1 MKITDI
7 KLGHILV
14 PLKKPF
20 KTALRRVDS
29 VENVVVKIETDSGQV
44 GYGEAPP
51 TGVITGD
58 TIGSII
64 GAIEEHIKV
73 LLIGMDIENLEGI
86 MFKLDNSLVKNTSAK
101 AAIDIAIYD
110 LYGQLYNVPVYKLL
124 GGYRKEIPN
133 DITISINDPE
143 EMANDSINAVEQG
156 YETLK
161 IKVGNNLELD
171 LKRMQAIRDAVGYD
185 VNLRIDA
192 NQGWSPKE
200 AIFIIRKIEDLKLNI
215 ELVEQPVEASDIKG
229 LKMVTDNVIT
239 PILADESV
247 FSPKDAMT
255 IIQMRA
261 ADLINIKLM
270 KTGGIHNALKICSIA
285 EVYGVECMLGCML
298 ESNISVTAAAHLAA
312 GKSIITK
319 FDLDVP
325 ILCKEDPME
334 GGAIFKGN
342 KIVVTDE
349 PGFGFKKIHET
360 NYKEII

>member
-200 AIFIIRKIEDLKLNI
+200 AIFIIRKIEDLGLNI

-229 LKMVTDNVIT
+229 LKW
-239 PILADESV
+239 
-247 FSPKDAMT
+247 
-255 IIQMRA
+255 
-261 ADLINIKLM
+261 
-270 KTGGIHNALKICSIA
+270 
-285 EVYGVECMLGCML
+285 
-298 ESNISVTAAAHLAA
+298 
-312 GKSIITK
+312 
-319 FDLDVP
+319 
-325 ILCKEDPME
+325 
-334 GGAIFKGN
+334 
-342 KIVVTDE
+342 
-349 PGFGFKKIHET
+349 
-360 NYKEII
+360 